1 MRPLARRSARG
12 DDGPRPVGD
21 ALARLSAALGMP
33 APDALGAVFGRWA
46 ELVGPALAARARP
59 RSLCDGTLVVVAD
72 DPVWAAQLRW
82 LEGELC
88 SRIAAVA
95 GPGVCERVEVRVEAR
110 R

>member
-1 MRPLARRSARG
+1 
-12 DDGPRPVGD
+12 VGE
-21 ALARLSAALGMP
+21 ALSRVAAALGMP
-33 APDALGAVFGRWA
+33 APDALGAVFGRWP

-59 RSLCDGTLVVVAD
+59 RSLRDRTLVVVAD

-82 LEGELC
+82 LEAELL

-110 R
+110 C